1 MLRGTHT
8 GPAVLPD
15 GTPVPPSGQA
25 VRLPECLVFTV
36 RGDKVVRMAAYV
48 EMLDSLAGVTERE
61 VFA

>member
-1 MLRGTHT
+1 M
-8 GPAVLPD
+8 
-15 GTPVPPSGQA
+15 PPSGQA
-25 VRLPECLVFTV
+25 VRLPECLVFTL